1 MSLTSLMLWVKKAH
15 AGLSAFPAAHIRPRS
30 KTYKTQKSH
39 RNLPS
44 SPEPEIAQRS
54 RGDTPADTQAHTR
67 ITTGVGLDGKLHRP
81 RAAWAQ
87 KTQKDMR
94 IYLRMARECSRSTG
108 AFTHVGVASLSS
120 CVRAISERGTE
131 SVCVTQEEHSHNV
144 QFVKSP
150 PADPRAKEGT
160 GRGSGRVRVSPDQEP
175 WWRSWLN
182 DGSACVNAQKEANQ
196 HTIRDL

>member
-1 MSLTSLMLWVKKAH
+1 MQDWVLSL
-15 AGLSAFPAAHIRPRS
+15 PP
-30 KTYKTQKSH
+30 TYDRGRRRTKHRKSH

-54 RGDTPADTQAHTR
+54 RGDTPADTRAHTQ

-94 IYLRMARECSRSTG
+94 IYLRMARERSRSTG

-120 CVRAISERGTE
+120 WIQT
-131 SVCVTQEEHSHNV
+131 
-144 QFVKSP
+144 KSP
-150 PADPRAKEGT
+150 PADPRAEEGT
-160 GRGSGRVRVSPDQEP
+160 GRGSGQVRVSPDQEP

-182 DGSACVNAQKEANQ
+182 DVSACVNAQKEANR
-196 HTIRDL
+196 HTIRDLQL